1 MLDSFLFAKH
11 LEEDERVAV
20 IVHKHWLIGLKF
32 LFWPT
37 LSFLLSWATLFLVLD
52 QKIIFYIVALWSMWS
67 IVWWLRYFFDYY
79 LDAWIITNMGII
91 DLEWHGWF
99 HRQSTRVLYS
109 DIQGVSY
116 EINGVLG
123 TMLRYGTINVEKIS
137 TGSVFSLTHVSRPR
151 SVEAMILKNME
162 AYLHSKNLKDAK
174 HVQELL
180 AGFVAGQMQM
190 GGTSPGKKK

>member
-11 LEEDERVAV
+11 MEEDEHVAV

-37 LSFLLSWATLFLVLD
+37 LSFLLSWATLFLVFG
-52 QKIIFYIVALWSMWS
+52 QNIIFYIVALWSMSS

-99 HRQSTRVLYS
+99 HRQSTRVLY
-109 DIQGVSY
+109 GV
-116 EINGVLG
+116 
-123 TMLRYGTINVEKIS
+123 INVEKIS
-137 TGSVFSLTHVSRPR
+137 TGSVFSLTHVSRPL
-151 SVEAMILKNME
+151 SVEAVILKNME

-180 AGFVAGQMQM
+180 AGLVAGQMQM
-190 GGTSPGKKK
+190 GGTPPGKKK

>member
-11 LEEDERVAV
+11 LEEDEHVAV

-37 LSFLLSWATLFLVLD
+37 LSFLLSWATLFLVFG
-52 QKIIFYIVALWSMWS
+52 QNIIFYIVALWSMSS

-123 TMLRYGTINVEKIS
+123 TMLRYGVINVEKIS

-151 SVEAMILKNME
+151 SVEAVILKNME

-180 AGFVAGQMQM
+180 AGLVAGQMQM
-190 GGTSPGKKK
+190 GGTPPGKKK

>member
-11 LEEDERVAV
+11 LEEDEHVAV

-37 LSFLLSWATLFLVLD
+37 LSFLLSWATLFLVFG
-52 QKIIFYIVALWSMWS
+52 QNIIFYIVALWSMWS

-190 GGTSPGKKK
+190 GATDSKKKK